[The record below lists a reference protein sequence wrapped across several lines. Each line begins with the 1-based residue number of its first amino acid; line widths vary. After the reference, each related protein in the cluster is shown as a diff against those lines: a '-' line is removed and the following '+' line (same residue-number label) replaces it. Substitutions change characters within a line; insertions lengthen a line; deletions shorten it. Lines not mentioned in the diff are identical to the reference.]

1 MTGPT
6 FDIWSALALLV
17 LVLLVLRG
25 IWMIAPRRKGV
36 PRTPVRRK
44 WIRQAMKLANVRPG
58 EMVYDLGAGDG
69 RALIIAA
76 REFQARAVGIEIE
89 PLHCVVAWFR
99 ALFSGAITRVTIR
112 RRNLFYTD
120 LSDADVILLYLN
132 PDFVEKL
139 RPQFEL
145 SLRPGTRVVSISFP
159 FEGWQPTDIDIGHLI
174 FLYQMPPKPGSI
186 ETYIR
191 ETTT

>member
-1 MTGPT
+1 MKVL
-6 FDIWSALALLV
+6 SYQALLV
-17 LVLLVLRG
+17 LALLILRG
-25 IWMIAPRRKGV
+25 IWAIVPLRRGV
-36 PRTPVRRK
+36 PRTPARRK
-44 WIRQAMKLANVRPG
+44 WIRQAMKLANVQPG
-58 EMVYDLGAGDG
+58 ETVYDLGAGDG
-69 RALIIAA
+69 RALVIAA
-76 REFQARAVGIEIE
+76 REFQAHALGIEIE
-89 PLHCVVAWFR
+89 PLHCAVAWFR
-99 ALFSGAITRVTIR
+99 ALFSGLITRISIQR
-112 RRNLFYTD
+112 RDLFYTD